1 MPPRETSHELL
12 AHFEQSKT
20 ARLDDFEWIEECAP
34 EDDGIILG
42 CTSAT
47 YLEANEVR
55 LQLSDASLNDE
66 PQQPTRGVL
75 WVLQRAAAI
84 AVLTCTAI
92 ILAQFAYVVAGE
104 NALDEAARAA
114 ALEATLP
121 RATYLTVWATVER
134 RLADYPELGRQLQFS
149 LLQNDTSVSERFR
162 AGAGDRIAVAISA
175 PASAILPNWLR
186 RISYW
191 QKQRP
196 ISGRAEREVPG
207 RKLRVA
213 RT

>member
-12 AHFEQSKT
+12 AHFDQPKT
-20 ARLDDFEWIEECAP
+20 AKLDDFEWIEECAP
-34 EDDGIILG
+34 EDQGMILG
-42 CTSAT
+42 DASAT
-47 YLEANEVR
+47 YFKESGAR
-55 LQLSDASLNDE
+55 RQLSDSSLNDE

-75 WVLQRAAAI
+75 WVLQRAAAT
-84 AVLTCTAI
+84 AVLTCVAT
-92 ILAQFAYVVAGE
+92 ILVRFAYVVAGE
-104 NALDEAARAA
+104 HALHEAAQAA

-121 RATYLTVWATVER
+121 RATYHTIWAIVER

-162 AGAGDRIAVAISA
+162 AGAGDRIAIFISA
-175 PASAILPNWLR
+175 PASAVLPDWLR
-186 RISYW
+186 RLSCW

-213 RT
+213 RI